1 MNRARKNI
9 LYIDHTAK
17 LGGGEI
23 ALFNL
28 IANLDQ
34 SRFRP
39 VVLLFSDGPLAQK
52 LRETNV
58 ELHILPLSRELLD
71 ARKDSLGASSLGRLR
86 EVFSTLGGVR
96 QVARFIR
103 QCKPDLVHTN
113 SLKSDLIG
121 GFAARLARRP
131 LIWHVRDRIDEQYLP
146 AKVVKI
152 FRFLARHVPT
162 CVLANSRATLETLK
176 LPARRFADV
185 AYSGIDFGPYEVP
198 EPRATTAND
207 PPRIGL
213 VGRIARWKGQ
223 HIFIDA
229 AAIVRKRFPAAQFHI
244 IGAALF
250 EEEAYEREVRAQVD
264 RLSLKEAV
272 HFDGFRKDVA
282 NAVHDL
288 DLLVHA
294 SITGEPFGQVV
305 VEGMA
310 ARKPVVATAGGGI
323 PEIVE
328 DGKTGLLVP
337 MNDAKAMADA
347 ICKILDDPKLS
358 TEMGRAGHAR
368 VREHFTAPITTRSVE
383 AVYGRMLGAR

>member
-1 MNRARKNI
+1 
-9 LYIDHTAK
+9 
-17 LGGGEI
+17 
-23 ALFNL
+23 
-28 IANLDQ
+28 
-34 SRFRP
+34 
-39 VVLLFSDGPLAQK
+39 VLLFSEGPLAQK
-52 LRETNV
+52 LREIKV
-58 ELHILPLSRELLD
+58 EPHILPLSRELLD

-86 EVFSTLGGVR
+86 EIFSTLGAVR

-103 QCKPDLVHTN
+103 RLKPDLVHTN

-146 AKVVKI
+146 KKVVKV
-152 FRFLARHVPT
+152 FRFLARHIPT
-162 CVLANSRATLETLK
+162 CVLANSRSTLETLK
-176 LPARRFADV
+176 LPPGKCAHV
-185 AYSGIDFGPYEVP
+185 AYSGIDFTPYEIPEVP
-198 EPRATTAND
+198 RGGREDAPK
-207 PPRIGL
+207 IGL

-223 HIFIDA
+223 HIFIQA
-229 AAIVRKRFPAAQFHI
+229 AALVRQQFPAAQFDI

-250 EEEAYEREVRAQVD
+250 EEEDYEREIRAQVA
-264 RLSLKEAV
+264 RLGLKEVV
-272 HFDGFRKDVA
+272 HFDGFRQDVA
-282 NAVHDL
+282 KAVHDL

-310 ARKPVVATAGGGI
+310 ARKPVVATAGGGV

-337 MNDAKAMADA
+337 MNDAKAMGNA
-347 ICKILDDPKLS
+347 ICGILENPQRAD
-358 TEMGRAGHAR
+358 EMGRAGHAR

-383 AVYGRMLGAR
+383 AIYDRMLDAQSSPNQNIYLIHPQRQNP